1 MFGGFLTEP
10 ERTMYPALNKLEQSH
25 DKPGGGSISIGLA
38 EPSDSE
44 AKLRLLELTLDS
56 VRALKAFVNEFD
68 QLTGERDQLQR
79 QINDSVGEL
88 ETLRT
93 QVEQLKVQRDQFAG
107 TLSTLT
113 SQVEAAVRIMA
124 DVPAAAA
131 DPPAMPRAPSL
142 AEFVAN
148 AVTGQKKSA

>member
-1 MFGGFLTEP
+1 
-10 ERTMYPALNKLEQSH
+10 MYPALNKLEQSH
-25 DKPGGGSISIGLA
+25 DKPGGGSICMGLA

-79 QINDSVGEL
+79 QINDSLGEL
-88 ETLRT
+88 ETLRK
-93 QVEQLKVQRDQFAG
+93 QVEQLKVQRDQFAS

-124 DVPAAAA
+124 EVPGAAG
-131 DPPAMPRAPSL
+131 DPTGMPRAPSL

-148 AVTGQKKSA
+148 AVTGHKKSA